1 MSSTCTTARENPHWG
16 ESGVPFMKS
25 TTGLAFTAES
35 ILERAS
41 SESHRTPR
49 ILELRKTE
57 DDKAAGRRLN
67 VVIVRIDERSAEVK
81 AIVVQVS
88 VASGP
93 EICASGA

>member
-35 ILERAS
+35 ILERVS

-49 ILELRKTE
+49 MPELRETE
-57 DDKAAGRRLN
+57 DDKAAERRLN
-67 VVIVRIDERSAEVK
+67 VVVVRIDERRAEIK
-81 AIVVQVS
+81 AIAVQLS
-88 VASGP
+88 VP
-93 EICASGA
+93 